1 MALSHWSD
9 AGARSKYEA
18 AYRDSLALWPAASES
33 NHVETPFGRTH
44 VLSSGARD
52 GDPLIALHAA
62 SLSATQWYPQAVELG
77 ARYRLH
83 AVDIMADI
91 GLSTQTRAINDRADA
106 AAWLS
111 SVLDGLGL
119 QQAVFLGSSFGG
131 FHAANLAVRQPDRVA
146 AMVLLAP
153 AATIM
158 PFRSLIRLGIRL
170 GSLIPM
176 PFTVKPGLRAMM
188 AGGLPDERI
197 VRQMELGVAGFRY
210 DRHSIFPT
218 ALDDAELAGI
228 ACPTQVLVGVQER
241 IYDAQAAAARAGTLI
256 PEADVQVLP
265 EVGHL
270 LGLQRPDDID
280 ERICEFLHG
289 AVT

>member
-1 MALSHWSD
+1 MALSHWSS
-9 AGARSKYEA
+9 AGARSDYET
-18 AYRDSLALWPAASES
+18 AYRDSLALWPAASVS
-33 NHVETPFGRTH
+33 AHVDTPYGPTH

-62 SLSATQWYPQAVELG
+62 SLSATQWYPQAAALG
-77 ARYRLH
+77 ARYRIH

-91 GLSTQTRAINDRADA
+91 GLSTQTRAIDDRAEA

-119 QQAVFLGSSFGG
+119 GEAAFLGSSFGG
-131 FHAANLAVRQPDRVA
+131 FHAANLAVHQPDRVA
-146 AMVLLAP
+146 ALVLLAP

-158 PFRSLIRLGIRL
+158 PFRSPIRLGIRM

-218 ALDDAELAGI
+218 AFDDAELAGI
-228 ACPTQVLVGVQER
+228 SCPTQVLVGAQER
-241 IYDAQAAAARAGTLI
+241 IYDAPAAAARAEELI
-256 PEADVQVLP
+256 PRADVHVLP

-270 LGLQRPDDID
+270 LGMQRPDDID
-280 ERICEFLHG
+280 ALIYQFLRG
-289 AVT
+289 AAS

>member
-1 MALSHWSD
+1 MALSHWSNAD
-9 AGARSKYEA
+9 ARSEYEA
-18 AYRDSLALWPAASES
+18 AYRDSLALWPADSES
-33 NHVETPFGRTH
+33 TPVDTPYGPTH

-62 SLSATQWYPQAVELG
+62 SLSATQWYPQAAKLG
-77 ARYRLH
+77 RRYRLH

-91 GLSTQTRAINDRADA
+91 GLSTQTRAVDDPAAA

-119 QQAVFLGSSFGG
+119 DQAAFVGSSFGG
-131 FHAANLAVRQPDRVA
+131 FHAANLAVHQPDRVA
-146 AMVLLAP
+146 ALVLLAP

-158 PFRSLIRLGIRL
+158 PFRSLVRLGIRM

-188 AGGLPDERI
+188 AGGLPEERI

-218 ALDDAELAGI
+218 ALDDAELAAI
-228 ACPTQVLVGVQER
+228 ACPTQVLVGAQER
-241 IYDAQAAAARAGTLI
+241 IYDARVAAARAEELI
-256 PEADVQVLP
+256 PRADVQVLP

-280 ERICEFLHG
+280 ELVSEFLQG
-289 AVT
+289 AAS